1 MAAPNVT
8 LDGDELTVEIT
19 KGNKQWVARLDGED
33 DQYGYDR
40 NFVSPYGRGT
50 ERTAVETGAVIEMCY
65 HSHSG
70 REKGRRYWVVVAGEL
85 VEIEESEVNRVLGAT
100 VVRIDGDSEPESHEC
115 EVCGDEFDSAHG
127 LAVHAGMVHSD
138 DAREDEP
145 SAEADG
151 GAEQLVTDGGIGAGG
166 GDDDIEWIDD
176 GDFAELALEYR
187 DEMLKSLSAIGV
199 EHASSYSAPG
209 EEIRRLPVETTGAH
223 DGAGNTVGTHRVLT
237 DVRGYDD
244 PEHEIPSDDAVHY
257 LTVRET
263 TGYAAI
269 QSSATMALGWSTIPT
284 PREIRL
290 AEHLN
295 DLTESDV
302 SPHHH
307 RINRA
312 RAAEEIIEQVYPR
325 DSRYDDADL
334 WLRPEETSIGNT
346 VAVDECVA
354 ALRYGEWDDDN
365 HIVRFRDDYADSEAD
380 GPLDYRLSTPRGL
393 IVDKFFDN
401 PRGEYGSET
410 WYQVYSGLKTTEVDA
425 DVEALGYVSADGDQ
439 DDKGIE
445 THVVTIPEMRKPED
459 VLDLPAPE
467 PRAPPEGE
475 NNNE

>member
-1 MAAPNVT
+1 MAAPNIT
-8 LDGDELTVEIT
+8 LDGDELTVEIN

-40 NFVSPYGRGT
+40 EFVSPYGQGT
-50 ERTAVETGAVIEMCY
+50 ERTVVETGAVLEMCY
-65 HSHSG
+65 HSHGG

-85 VEIEESEVNRVLGAT
+85 VEIDDSEVDRVLGAT
-100 VVRIDGDSEPESHEC
+100 VVRIDDESEPETHEC
-115 EVCGDEFDSAHG
+115 DECDDEFGSAHG

-138 DAREDEP
+138 DA
-145 SAEADG
+145 EADG
-151 GAEQLVTDGGIGAGG
+151 GTEQLAADGGIGAGS
-166 GDDDIEWIDD
+166 GDDDIEWIDED
-176 GDFAELALEYR
+176 GFTELALEYR
-187 DEMLKSLSAIGV
+187 DEMLKSLGVVGV
-199 EHASSYSAPG
+199 EHAGSYSAPG

-244 PEHEIPSDDAVHY
+244 PEHEIPSDDAVQY

-269 QSSATMALGWSTIPT
+269 QSSATMALGWSTVPT
-284 PREIRL
+284 PREVRL

-307 RINRA
+307 QINRA

-325 DSRYDDADL
+325 NSRYDDADL
-334 WLRPEETSIGNT
+334 WLRPEETPISNT
-346 VAVDECVA
+346 IAVEDCVA
-354 ALRYGEWDDDN
+354 ALRFGEWDDDN
-365 HIVRFRDDYADSEAD
+365 HIVRFRNDFADSETD

-401 PRGEYGSET
+401 PPDEYRSES
-410 WYQVYSGLKTTEVDA
+410 WYCVYSGLKTTEVDA
-425 DVEALGYVSADGDQ
+425 DVEALGYVSADGDEDQ
-439 DDKGIE
+439 KGIE

-475 NNNE
+475 NDDE